1 MGYVLL
7 WIENLAASLLLTA
20 LVLAC
25 AARLSRGPWRVL
37 LVTLAIVLPLFA
49 YGCLTAADAEIEFAK
64 RVELGWFWP
73 LLMLAL
79 AFLAGSL
86 IVLRAAMR
94 RSAGNEAPAALWSR
108 AKLAVALFVVLI
120 LHVMTFL
127 NLDEA
132 AKKSLVSLRSEAAA
146 RAISA
151 APPRLE
157 DQDNAAILYLKVF
170 AALGAEAT
178 NRPPAPPLWNDAE
191 QAIADTSDDQQEEE
205 FDFGSPEWGELLT
218 SRAGELLV
226 LHEAAKRPGCYFER
240 EYAHPSFEMLLP
252 ETQELR
258 NCSRLLALHARHSK
272 AQGDLAAA
280 LSDLNNLYAV
290 ARHASTEPI
299 LVCLLV
305 SAAIDHLADHTLQE
319 ILRST
324 NATSPTLEQLQLVR
338 WPDSSS
344 YRRLV
349 RRTILM
355 EEAFALGMFAELEH
369 VDFNAPVL
377 YVVDGFNPNQFGRAA
392 PLYRVFLLDS
402 DLAAYRYFMHDV
414 LMALE
419 RPNFAESK
427 RDADELDKM
436 MSERRPGLLTSLL
449 TPSVV
454 GSCQVSF
461 TADARHAVARVGIAM
476 HVHRAKH
483 GKFPDKLAE
492 LSPGDIELL
501 P

>member
-1 MGYVLL
+1 M
-7 WIENLAASLLLTA
+7 
-20 LVLAC
+20 
-25 AARLSRGPWRVL
+25 
-37 LVTLAIVLPLFA
+37 
-49 YGCLTAADAEIEFAK
+49 
-64 RVELGWFWP
+64 
-73 LLMLAL
+73 
-79 AFLAGSL
+79 
-86 IVLRAAMR
+86 
-94 RSAGNEAPAALWSR
+94 
-108 AKLAVALFVVLI
+108 
-120 LHVMTFL
+120 
-127 NLDEA
+127 
-132 AKKSLVSLRSEAAA
+132 
-146 RAISA
+146 
-151 APPRLE
+151 
-157 DQDNAAILYLKVF
+157 
-170 AALGAEAT
+170 
-178 NRPPAPPLWNDAE
+178 
-191 QAIADTSDDQQEEE
+191 
-205 FDFGSPEWGELLT
+205 
-218 SRAGELLV
+218 
-226 LHEAAKRPGCYFER
+226 
-240 EYAHPSFEMLLP
+240 
-252 ETQELR
+252 
-258 NCSRLLALHARHSK
+258 
-272 AQGDLAAA
+272 
-280 LSDLNNLYAV
+280 
-290 ARHASTEPI
+290 
-299 LVCLLV
+299 
-305 SAAIDHLADHTLQE
+305 
-319 ILRST
+319 
-324 NATSPTLEQLQLVR
+324 EQLQLVR